1 MLSKPRNSALQ
12 SSKKALQGSHN
23 RGRVG
28 GGAGRRGRGRKGR
41 KRRVSLFIKPIKPK
55 QLGFCIFNILKL
67 YVIIWRGKE
76 DSGDKNR

>member
-28 GGAGRRGRGRKGR
+28 GGAGEG
-41 KRRVSLFIKPIKPK
+41 
-55 QLGFCIFNILKL
+55 
-67 YVIIWRGKE
+67 GKE
-76 DSGDKNR
+76 GKGGSLCSLNQLNQSSLAFASLIY